1 MSIKLTSPAFI
12 SIDAETQTAKRIT
25 CVYPNYFTSVKPKQV
40 LVTPSEPILDEEQNQ
55 IGETEAVY
63 QTVNQGYVT
72 PFLNDNENNRVFT
85 DNDVEVET
93 FGNKNIL
100 VELHTMYLAKLKALN
115 PSVSF
120 ELSSEFK

>member
-1 MSIKLTSPAFI
+1 MSIKLTNPAFI

-25 CVYPNYFTSVKPKQV
+25 CVFPNYFTSVKPKQV
-40 LVTPSEPILDEEQNQ
+40 LVTPAQGEEQ
-55 IGETEAVY
+55 AVY

-115 PSVSF
+115 PSVAF

>member
-1 MSIKLTSPAFI
+1 MSIKLTNPAFI

-25 CVYPNYFTSVKPKQV
+25 CVFPNYFTSVRTKQV
-40 LVTPSEPILDEEQNQ
+40 EVTRSEPIFDENQNQ
-55 IGETEAVY
+55 IGETEPTY
-63 QTVNQGYVT
+63 EYVNQGYVT

-85 DNDVEVET
+85 DNEVEVET